1 MFDGCNLFTNGA
13 FTLGFSFSRFFL
25 KSFVPLIYS
34 RHKITSSLLTLFKC
48 GCCLGDEW
56 NIKYFAHFITISIW
70 QFYLKELLRF
80 WALGRISRSPRLQV
94 KSKFHVLFFKTSSF
108 DGSSLGSGHVKR
120 VSKCIHRPFSR
131 FQSS

>member
-1 MFDGCNLFTNGA
+1 MVYCFYKTKSARPKNRVHLRLFVPWWRPIGIARAICPGLMFDGCNLFTNGA

-25 KSFVPLIYS
+25 KSFVHLIYS

-80 WALGRISRSPRLQV
+80 WALGRISRSPRL
-94 KSKFHVLFFKTSSF
+94 
-108 DGSSLGSGHVKR
+108 
-120 VSKCIHRPFSR
+120 
-131 FQSS
+131 